1 MQLKLNLIAAK
12 LRENANIS
20 NDAAALIEELSEAVT
35 RQQTELK
42 DLKSYVEVLEQE
54 IGWLEHESRK
64 MR

>member
-1 MQLKLNLIAAK
+1 MHLKLNLVAAK

-20 NDAAALIEELSEAVT
+20 NDAAGLIEELSEAVT
-35 RQQTELK
+35 RQQAELK
-42 DLKSYVEVLEQE
+42 DLKSYVEVLKQE